1 MASHTS
7 LMATAFKAFLG
18 KESYSCAEKAFMTY
32 CLKSVC
38 SLSISF
44 GLSHFKFTT
53 WFSFLQF
60 YSPFLTGCYYTSG
73 WHTFFLLLVPTGAQM
88 ITSITSFCKSEG
100 ANVVCTLCRRVRFH
114 VTSTKMG
121 FKLFLSSE
129 VIKCIQF
136 RQLLRSSPE
145 KHCIVK
151 ILMSGVS
158 SAGAMRLIK
167 VSQSRCQALHVLSF
181 SALWL
186 APSEDQHFFMYAH
199 RRTSWLEFTS

>member
-1 MASHTS
+1 
-7 LMATAFKAFLG
+7 
-18 KESYSCAEKAFMTY
+18 
-32 CLKSVC
+32 
-38 SLSISF
+38 
-44 GLSHFKFTT
+44 
-53 WFSFLQF
+53 
-60 YSPFLTGCYYTSG
+60 
-73 WHTFFLLLVPTGAQM
+73 
-88 ITSITSFCKSEG
+88 
-100 ANVVCTLCRRVRFH
+100 
-114 VTSTKMG
+114 MG

-181 SALWL
+181 SALTCHIDFSFHHL
-186 APSEDQHFFMYAH
+186 KTNIFLCMHIVGP
-199 RRTSWLEFTS
+199 LG